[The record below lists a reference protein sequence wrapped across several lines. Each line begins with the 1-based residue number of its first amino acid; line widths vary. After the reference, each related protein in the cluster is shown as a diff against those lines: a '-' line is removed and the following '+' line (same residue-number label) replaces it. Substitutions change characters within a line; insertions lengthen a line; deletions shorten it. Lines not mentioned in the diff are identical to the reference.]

1 MPLPY
6 ACPCM
11 PCLVCLCPVPCVRVC
26 PMPVPCACPAL
37 WACPYEALSCACLAA
52 STISAPYVLSLRKA
66 RSASLTHACSSG
78 LRPTAVIRL
87 LPALRLDAHIRR
99 CPATHNCAR
108 EHARSLESHARAC
121 PRLERHPRASPTL
134 VESAVTC
141 ARAGP
146 PGASWTG
153 YRIPGRPNDQT
164 PVFAALCWAGA
175 RPAPAPGRR
184 SGRRQCGQPFGWVGR
199 RPDGSGLRQHGRLV
213 GRDAAA
219 RRADGRAVR
228 ASGAARQGW
237 VLKAQGVS
245 PARPGDTP

>member
-121 PRLERHPRASPTL
+121 PRLERHPRASPT
-134 VESAVTC
+134 C

-146 PGASWTG
+146 PGG
-153 YRIPGRPNDQT
+153 PPGLGIGSPAGPTTRPPYLLPSVGRAPGLRQLRAG
-164 PVFAALCWAGA
+164 AAAGA
-175 RPAPAPGRR
+175 R
-184 SGRRQCGQPFGWVGR
+184 CGQPFGWVGR